1 MPDRTATHHALHTL
15 FHPRAVA
22 VIGASDDTTKHGYI
36 VLNNVRAA
44 GFTGGIYGISRR
56 LKEVDGIACY
66 PDLAALPE
74 PVDVAFL
81 AIPAEAAVQ
90 AVRDCARAGLAAA
103 IVGSAG
109 YAESLEAGG
118 AERQAELARVAAEE
132 GIRIVGPNCNGIYNA
147 HLPLSIGFNTSH
159 AKRQPAGG
167 ISIFSHSG
175 ALFDAMAGRLR
186 MLGAGLSLFASA
198 GNEAD
203 LSVLDYMEYAIGH
216 APTRVIALLIDSLDD
231 GARFRRLAL
240 QAAAAGK
247 HVVALKIGGSEAGA
261 RAAVAHSSRIAGD
274 NAAYAAL
281 FEASGVA
288 TVASLEGFMT
298 AAALLDRYGRRLG
311 GLGAMSTSGAGA
323 SLLAD
328 RCAALGVPLAALAP
342 DTHRRIDGH
351 RMFSRIGNPL
361 DLGIFGG
368 MRRAGEVPSLL
379 AGDAG
384 VGAALALVH
393 SMNPWQG
400 DPIRAALAEARET
413 SGKPLLIV
421 APGGMPDTE
430 RAWYETRDTPV
441 FAETDIVLEAIGAML
456 TPLPAL
462 AGAVVAS
469 EGAPSPP
476 RVTVREG
483 ASSPPPVMVREG
495 APSPPPV
502 MVREGAPSPPPVM
515 VREGAP
521 SPPPVMVRE
530 GAPSPPPVMVREG
543 APSTTCDAAGA
554 KEVADGGPKPTPRHL
569 TQGPGTTK
577 SADLPQR
584 TLTEPES
591 LALLGTFGVKVVETV
606 ECSTIDTVLAAAEQA
621 GWPVVLKGVAEGVA
635 HKSDLGL
642 VHTNLRDAAALR
654 AAYATLGTARAIVQP
669 MVPAALEAIA
679 GISRSPGVG
688 LVLLCGLGGIYAEAL
703 RDVCLWPVPITREA
717 IADKLAHSSL
727 GRVLASP
734 RWQHPDAA
742 RAFIDLLLAL
752 QNLAVALGD
761 RLEAVDINPV
771 MLGAM
776 GAVAVDALVVP
787 RP

>member
-1 MPDRTATHHALHTL
+1 MPERIATQQALHTL

-56 LKEVDGIACY
+56 LKDVDGIACY
-66 PDLAALPE
+66 SDLAGLPE

-90 AVRDCARAGLAAA
+90 AVRDCARAGLSAA

-118 AERQAELARVAAEE
+118 AERQAELAHIAAAE

-175 ALFDAMAGRLR
+175 ALFDAMAGRLA

-298 AAALLDRYGRRLG
+298 AAALLDRYGRGPG
-311 GLGAMSTSGAGA
+311 GLGALSTSGAGA

-328 RCAALGVPLAALAP
+328 RCAALGVPLASLTP
-342 DTHRRIDGH
+342 DTHRRIDSH

-368 MRRAGEVPSLL
+368 MRRAGEVPALL
-379 AGDAG
+379 ANDAG
-384 VGAALALVH
+384 VGATLALVH

-400 DPIRAALAEARET
+400 DPIRAALANARET

-430 RAWYETRDTPV
+430 RAWYEAHGMNV
-441 FAETDIVLEAIGAML
+441 FTETDIVLEAIGAVL
-456 TPLPAL
+456 TPLPAAL
-462 AGAVVAS
+462 PEVHGHPGPVPPDRCDRVPPDQTGHANAV
-469 EGAPSPP
+469 P
-476 RVTVREG
+476 RVL
-483 ASSPPPVMVREG
+483 
-495 APSPPPV
+495 PS
-502 MVREGAPSPPPVM
+502 RA
-515 VREGAP
+515 
-521 SPPPVMVRE
+521 
-530 GAPSPPPVMVREG
+530 
-543 APSTTCDAAGA
+543 
-554 KEVADGGPKPTPRHL
+554 
-569 TQGPGTTK
+569 
-577 SADLPQR
+577 
-584 TLTEPES
+584 LTEPES
-591 LALLGTFGVKVVETV
+591 LRLLRDFGVPVVET
-606 ECSTIDTVLAAAEQA
+606 IDCATFDAARAAAEQV

-635 HKSDLGL
+635 HKSERGL
-642 VHTNLRDAAALR
+642 VRTNLRDTAALQ
-654 AAYATLGTARAIVQP
+654 AEYDTLGTPHAIVQP

-703 RDVCLWPVPITREA
+703 RDVCIWPIPVPREA
-717 IADKLAHSSL
+717 IAAKLAQSSL

-734 RWQHPDAA
+734 RWQHQAAA
-742 RAFIDLLLAL
+742 RALIALLLAL
-752 QNLAVALGD
+752 QDLAVALGD

-771 MLGAM
+771 MLGTA

-787 RP
+787 RA

>member
-1 MPDRTATHHALHTL
+1 MPDRTATHQALHTL

-74 PVDVAFL
+74 QVDVAFL

-90 AVRDCARAGLAAA
+90 AVRDCARAGLTAA

-203 LSVLDYMEYAIGH
+203 LSVLDYMDYAIGH
-216 APTRVIALLIDSLDD
+216 EPTRVIALLIDSLDD

-274 NAAYAAL
+274 NAAYQAL
-281 FEASGVA
+281 FQASGVA

-298 AAALLDRYGRRLG
+298 AAALLDRYGRRPG

-342 DTHRRIDGH
+342 DTHGRIDSH

-379 AGDAG
+379 ANDPG
-384 VGAALALVH
+384 VGAGLALVH

-430 RAWYETRDTPV
+430 RTWYETRGMPV
-441 FAETDIVLEAIGAML
+441 FSETDIVLEAIGAML
-456 TPLPAL
+456 TPLPVAMPQGS
-462 AGAVVAS
+462 GAV
-469 EGAPSPP
+469 PP
-476 RVTVREG
+476 
-483 ASSPPPVMVREG
+483 A
-495 APSPPPV
+495 
-502 MVREGAPSPPPVM
+502 
-515 VREGAP
+515 
-521 SPPPVMVRE
+521 
-530 GAPSPPPVMVREG
+530 
-543 APSTTCDAAGA
+543 
-554 KEVADGGPKPTPRHL
+554 
-569 TQGPGTTK
+569 
-577 SADLPQR
+577 LPQR
-584 TLTEPES
+584 PLTEPES
-591 LALLGTFGVKVVETV
+591 LRLLGMFRVQVVETV
-606 ECSTIDTVLAAAEQA
+606 ECASADAVLAAAEQV
-621 GWPVVLKGVAEGVA
+621 GWPVVLKGVVDGVA
-635 HKSDLGL
+635 HKSELGL
-642 VHTNLRDAAALR
+642 VRTNLRDAAALR
-654 AAYATLGTARAIVQP
+654 AAYASMGAARAIVQP

-703 RDVCLWPVPITREA
+703 RDVCLWPVPVSREA
-717 IADKLAHSSL
+717 IADKLAQCSL

-734 RWQHPDAA
+734 RWQHQDAA
-742 RAFIDLLLAL
+742 RALIDLLLAL

-771 MLGAM
+771 MLGAA

-787 RP
+787 RT